1 MNKSLMWYYCGL
13 LRTGRVCRLSEFRSR
28 FEGVMLKLWE
38 QEDFE
43 HLDKMDVC
51 VGIEWDIVR
60 VRYHE

>member
-13 LRTGRVCRLSEFRSR
+13 LRTGRVCKLNDFRPGI
-28 FEGVMLKLWE
+28 EGALLKSWE

-43 HLDKMDVC
+43 HLDRMDAY
-51 VGIEWDIVR
+51 VGIEWDVAR